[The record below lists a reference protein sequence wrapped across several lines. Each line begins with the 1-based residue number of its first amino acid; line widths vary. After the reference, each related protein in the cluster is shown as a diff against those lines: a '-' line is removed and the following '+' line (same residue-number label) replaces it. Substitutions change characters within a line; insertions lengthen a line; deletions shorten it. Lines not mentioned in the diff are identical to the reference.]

1 MENGDLSA
9 SEITSNQLSDRM
21 YDLLLKNVSKDQPLT
36 PGELEELKDFRE
48 TLSDDRWVALL
59 KFARREKKRLT
70 VAVSQFVDLPKT
82 SSAVS
87 NRVENGPPFI
97 DKNPIHVASGM
108 PSEQALSQKKSIF
121 HLTNPFQADTFDAM
135 PHSNMLSSTPT
146 AKMNEYEPQLP
157 ASCLEDSYPQYAPAP
172 KAGIAR
178 QTGRVHKALQ
188 DCPEG
193 VSLKL
198 TRHGRSISA
207 PRGGYSKVSNLQAS
221 QQSTQDLH
229 ASSPTPAVQPLQLPS
244 TSASVAGFLPTN
256 RQSTLMNTVP
266 PYSFHE
272 ISSPESRGAS
282 ASPSVQP
289 PPPPPPPRVPT
300 AASPLESV
308 LTPFGPHIVANPSLS
323 SGQVDSELRHSLVE
337 AAELARLG
345 SSRIDAAYSAA
356 EHLLRTFSK
365 NKRTEDA
372 QDTKEIVAEM
382 MACLDKVR
390 SSLHHLEESAATSLP
405 AEKMTPL
412 QSVQHPLSFNDLK
425 LGDELASSEVSS
437 EWDDIQRRSYSLA
450 RDDPKSS
457 IPTEESYRRFTPYK
471 PASPWKLSLRERADG
486 VHAFT
491 YESNSS
497 EHPFNEAAIEREELD
512 ALSHIQEVSLNSS
525 TQKSF
530 PLGGDIVPSRLQRGK
545 VYSVQQGAVYRVCIV
560 QGPLSKAFEEFP
572 IRADLESSSLDVVW
586 REPRIVP
593 SGVAKCSTPGYA
605 ASTVNSSRK
614 SYSLRK
620 GLDSRAVYGLENSAS
635 SNNASQAISTQI
647 LRRERFFF
655 DQVLAGSKGMSKLRA
670 LVRQHARHSL
680 QAGQNLVC
688 ICTGCGE
695 SSPAEVEPS
704 VTLSLGSAGGSGI
717 VSAILDE
724 VFKFMSSS
732 NNPGNSFTSASH
744 LAFAAPGVAQ
754 MRRLN
759 RVAFSAVL
767 ISRGRAADLLNT
779 NSSTSNG
786 ERVRIDFDP
795 TTRHASLRGAT
806 WVDLTSTMDFERIVG
821 LLLGRRAGWLE
832 AIQRG
837 QIDTSDEFAAL
848 GTWEQD
854 RGYMWEEGYDCK
866 PARVL
871 SADNH
876 GSLGAVDDVSRTMLL
891 VNIAVSCSTTFHR
904 LPHRLTFRIV
914 TPCGQNWSQP
924 GFDLNA
930 LSEVLSCLPH
940 DPPVSILQASPLTA
954 LLTVSFIYVLVLI
967 VICVL

>member
-36 PGELEELKDFRE
+36 PSELEELKDFRQ
-48 TLSDDRWVALL
+48 TLSDDRWAALL

-70 VAVSQFVDLPKT
+70 ATVNQFVDLPKMPST
-82 SSAVS
+82 AS
-87 NRVENGPPFI
+87 NWVENEPLLPE
-97 DKNPIHVASGM
+97 KNAISVASGM
-108 PSEQALSQKKSIF
+108 SSEKASLQKKSIF
-121 HLTNPFQADTFDAM
+121 HLTNPFQADAFDAM
-135 PHSNMLSSTPT
+135 PHSNLLSSAPA
-146 AKMNEYEPQLP
+146 AKLNEYEAKVPV
-157 ASCLEDSYPQYAPAP
+157 SRLEDSYPQYAPVP
-172 KAGIAR
+172 KTAIAR
-178 QTGRVHKALQ
+178 QTGRVHQALQ

-207 PRGGYSKVSNLQAS
+207 PRGAHSKTSYLQAS

-229 ASSPTPAVQPLQLPS
+229 RSSSPAPPVPSRQHPS
-244 TSASVAGFLPTN
+244 TSASVAGFIPAN
-256 RQSTLMNTVP
+256 RQGTPMNSVS

-272 ISSPESRGAS
+272 VTSAETRDISALHPA
-282 ASPSVQP
+282 PP

-308 LTPFGPHIVANPSLS
+308 LAPFDPRVVANPSLS
-323 SGQVDSELRHSLVE
+323 SGQVDAELRHSLVE

-365 NKRTEDA
+365 PRKTEDA

-405 AEKMTPL
+405 AAAEKMTSNQPI
-412 QSVQHPLSFNDLK
+412 QHPMSFNDLQ

-437 EWDDIQRRSYSLA
+437 EWDDIQRRPYSLS

-486 VHAFT
+486 VNSFA

-512 ALSHIQEVSLNSS
+512 ALNRIQEVSLNSS
-525 TQKSF
+525 TQKPF
-530 PLGGDIVPSRLQRGK
+530 PLGGDIFPSRLQRGK

-560 QGPLSKAFEEFP
+560 QGPLTKAFEEFP

-593 SGVAKCSTPGYA
+593 SGVAKSSTPGYA
-605 ASTVNSSRK
+605 ASTVNSNRK

-635 SNNASQAISTQI
+635 SSNASQALSTQI

-695 SSPAEVEPS
+695 SSPTEVEPS

-732 NNPGNSFTSASH
+732 NHPGDSFSTASH

-779 NSSTSNG
+779 SSSTSNG
-786 ERVRIDFDP
+786 ERVHIDFDP

-837 QIDTSDEFAAL
+837 QVDTSGEFAAL

-854 RGYMWEEGYDCK
+854 PGYIWEEGYDSK

-876 GSLGAVDDVSRTMLL
+876 GSLGAVDDISRTMLL

-914 TPCGQNWSQP
+914 TPCGQNWAQP

-954 LLTVSFIYVLVLI
+954 LLT
-967 VICVL
+967 